1 MCWDAELCRYGH
13 GPVSRTYPYYTALV
27 DLIGTL
33 HWQRWVASLGST
45 SPLLP
50 QKVLE
55 LLHEL
60 LRVEV
65 FVTQGARRLVTR
77 RVLFLL

>member
-1 MCWDAELCRYGH
+1 MTPYPAH
-13 GPVSRTYPYYTALV
+13 TPYYTALV

-33 HWQRWVASLGST
+33 YWQTSVASLGST

-50 QKVLE
+50 QEVLE

-65 FVTQGARRLVTR
+65 FVT
-77 RVLFLL
+77 

>member
-1 MCWDAELCRYGH
+1 MGLCHYGH
-13 GPVSRTYPYYTALV
+13 DPVSRTYPSYTALV

-33 HWQRWVASLGST
+33 HWQTWVASLGSA

-50 QKVLE
+50 QEVLE
-55 LLHEL
+55 RLQEL

-65 FVTQGARRLVTR
+65 LVTQGARCLVSR
-77 RVLFLL
+77 RVIVLL